1 MKPTE
6 LLISTAFISALGKLD
21 ESLPESVQTELNN
34 IGENL
39 SADPASIGKL
49 PQIAKS
55 HVVLNE
61 IFHKE
66 YGELDRLVQG
76 HRRGGSGA
84 EISSSAPTD
93 FLEYIITSSNSVA
106 TAKKRENIAFL
117 QRLQT
122 SITGESAS
130 ERSDELDEYGLPLA
144 LSTNQTYIEIK
155 EILEEMLQT
164 KAAVKN
170 WLHSSGRGSA
180 KTPVEYILEGNL
192 GAARR
197 IVGALEYGI
206 PA

>member
-1 MKPTE
+1 MKPID
-6 LLISTAFISALGKLD
+6 LLISTAFVSALGKLD

-39 SADPASIGKL
+39 SADSASVGKL
-49 PQIAKS
+49 SRIAKNY
-55 HVVLNE
+55 VLLNE
-61 IFHKE
+61 IFNKE
-66 YGELDRLVQG
+66 YDELDRLVKG
-76 HRRGGSGA
+76 HRRGGSVA
-84 EISSSAPTD
+84 EISPSAPTD
-93 FLEYIITSSNSVA
+93 FLEYILTSSNSVA
-106 TAKKRENIAFL
+106 TAKKRENIDFL
-117 QRLQT
+117 QKLQT
-122 SITGESAS
+122 SITGESSS
-130 ERSDELDEYGLPLA
+130 ERSDELDEYGLPLE
-144 LSTNQTYIEIK
+144 LSNNETYLEIK

-180 KTPVEYILEGNL
+180 KTPAEYILEGNL